1 MDEQDVVA
9 WISAL
14 PGIEIVDDQGDH
26 YFFAD
31 PTQPANNRLPFATVM
46 TADRYDQFSGLDR
59 PGVYRLNIG
68 VRPATYRALFGPTP
82 FPQDPAASGHDFT
95 ALDTVMPH
103 PVYGS
108 MFWLC
113 VLNPSAET
121 FTDVQPLLEEAREV
135 ALERAQRARPRQEAN
150 G

>member
-1 MDEQDVVA
+1 MDEQAVIA

-14 PGIEIVDDQGDH
+14 PGIEVVEDKGDH

-31 PTQPANNRLPFATVM
+31 PTQPADNRLPFATVM
-46 TADRYDQFSGLDR
+46 TADRNDQFSHLDR

-68 VRPATYRALFGPTP
+68 VHPATCRARFGPAP
-82 FPQDPAASGHDFT
+82 FPQDPAESGHDFA

-103 PVYGS
+103 PIYGT

-113 VLNPSAET
+113 VLNPSAAT
-121 FTDVQPLLEEAREV
+121 FASVQPLIEEARAV
-135 ALERAQRARPRQEAN
+135 ALERAQRARRA
-150 G
+150 